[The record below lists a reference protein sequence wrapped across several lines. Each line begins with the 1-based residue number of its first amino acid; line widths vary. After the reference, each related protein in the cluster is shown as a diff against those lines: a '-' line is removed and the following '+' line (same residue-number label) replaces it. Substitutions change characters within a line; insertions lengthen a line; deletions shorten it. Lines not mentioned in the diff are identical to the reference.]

1 MFERENSSYH
11 PTIMELNDYINNSLW
26 NDFYLHI
33 TDVYHLK
40 PLFEFSKCS
49 YEFGWNVKLKKET
62 RHYVQYILKRLFYS
76 DDRYWS

>member
-49 YEFGWNVKLKKET
+49 
-62 RHYVQYILKRLFYS
+62 
-76 DDRYWS
+76 